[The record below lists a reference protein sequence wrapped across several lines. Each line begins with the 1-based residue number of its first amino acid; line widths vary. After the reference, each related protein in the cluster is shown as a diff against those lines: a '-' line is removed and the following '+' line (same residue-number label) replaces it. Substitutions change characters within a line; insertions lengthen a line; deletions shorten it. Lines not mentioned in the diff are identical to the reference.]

1 MACLIRTVFPRKVD
15 NGNGLY
21 SPTVNANTPLEE
33 IPMEESV
40 RNILTE
46 EQIYDDEWS
55 ISRNRFYFIVQ
66 FSVSDSYKMER
77 ILDKLAYFNIGKTL
91 DSSIMVTEPTI
102 NVQKR
107 NKGEK
112 SGVISYSAIQN
123 FIGTLKSRLCVAQVY
138 NEINQRGSFDMNYLC
153 FLLCAAVVANIAL
166 VTNSAGVVF
175 ASMLLSPLMDPI
187 MCILFGLNLRD
198 RNMTMKGIRN
208 TSISLIICVMIGLTF
223 GYVAHAISAFQ
234 DVTPYPTSEMVQRGE
249 LRSFIGS
256 MLVAAFSGVSVSFAI
271 LSKRLSALIG
281 NAISLSLLPP
291 AVNCGHLLLLSLLA
305 ISTGEKREYGTAT
318 DTESN
323 VTATLH
329 YCTYQWIRQYEFIYM
344 RNHCNAPLEFLYVG
358 LSSFSLVTMNIM
370 LILVT
375 GYTVNKI
382 KNLVPLSFT
391 NEITRRFYQ
400 KDLREVRENYKC
412 LHKFDAAGLATY
424 AYNEYLRLNKVN
436 THDDEL
442 ANLDIEDADQ
452 IANEFH
458 TIMKDLKKDPY
469 LQTITAETTQGDNSF
484 LKRFME
490 KSNELSSR
498 NAVKRVKKHHT
509 FCYPDKT
516 FTVSQDGTVG
526 NNFDNNNSSTNINK
540 TINTYSRPMFV
551 NQHINSNTC
560 NIMDNRSA
568 NTRVK
573 LVDKLVS
580 ETRPSVF
587 ANENLKTND
596 IQFSSLLEKGKY
608 RRCPMR
614 NEITESK
621 MRTSSS
627 TGRFEVVSVEC
638 QSESAYDA
646 EQSDKGENNIM
657 LRRNV

>member
-15 NGNGLY
+15 DSNGLC
-21 SPTVNANTPLEE
+21 SPNVDANMPLEE

-55 ISRNRFYFIVQ
+55 ISRNKLYFIV
-66 FSVSDSYKMER
+66 SCNKMYNVYSTNYNNGSKR
-77 ILDKLAYFNIGKTL
+77 KFIFDILLFYFR
-91 DSSIMVTEPTI
+91 VTEPTI

-153 FLLCAAVVANIAL
+153 FLLCAAIVANIAL

-198 RNMTMKGIRN
+198 RNMTTKGIRN

-305 ISTGEKREYGTAT
+305 ISTGEKREYETTT
-318 DTESN
+318 DVESN

-329 YCTYQWIRQYEFIYM
+329 YCTYPWIRQYEFIYM

-358 LSSFSLVTMNIM
+358 LSSFCLVTMNIM

-375 GYTVNKI
+375 GYTVNK
-382 KNLVPLSFT
+382 
-391 NEITRRFYQ
+391 
-400 KDLREVRENYKC
+400 EVRENYKC

-424 AYNEYLRLNKVN
+424 AYNEYLRLNKIN

-442 ANLDIEDADQ
+442 TNLDIEDADQ
-452 IANEFH
+452 IANDFH

-490 KSNELSSR
+490 KSDELSSR
-498 NAVKRVKKHHT
+498 NAVKRVKKRHT
-509 FCYPDKT
+509 FCYPDKKSM
-516 FTVSQDGTVG
+516 VSQDEAVS
-526 NNFDNNNSSTNINK
+526 NNINSTTNINK
-540 TINTYSRPMFV
+540 TINITSRPTFA
-551 NQHINSNTC
+551 NKHTNSNTC
-560 NIMDNRSA
+560 HNLENRS
-568 NTRVK
+568 NNNVTRVK
-573 LVDKLVS
+573 LVS
-580 ETRPSVF
+580 EIRPSSF
-587 ANENLKTND
+587 ANEGTA
-596 IQFSSLLEKGKY
+596 
-608 RRCPMR
+608 
-614 NEITESK
+614 
-621 MRTSSS
+621 SSS

-638 QSESAYDA
+638 QSESTYDP
-646 EQSDKGENNIM
+646 EQDDKGENNTM

>member
-15 NGNGLY
+15 DSNGLC
-21 SPTVNANTPLEE
+21 SPNVDANMPLEE

-55 ISRNRFYFIVQ
+55 ISRNKLYFIVQ
-66 FSVSDSYKMER
+66 FSVSDSNKMER
-77 ILDKLAYFNIGKTL
+77 ILDRLAYFNIGKTL

-153 FLLCAAVVANIAL
+153 FLLCAAIVANIAL

-198 RNMTMKGIRN
+198 RNMTTKGIRN

-305 ISTGEKREYGTAT
+305 ISTGEKREYETTT
-318 DTESN
+318 DVESN

-329 YCTYQWIRQYEFIYM
+329 YCTYPWIRQYEFIYM

-358 LSSFSLVTMNIM
+358 LSSFCLVTMNIM

-424 AYNEYLRLNKVN
+424 AYNEYLRLNKIN

-442 ANLDIEDADQ
+442 TNLDIEDADQ
-452 IANEFH
+452 IANDFH

-490 KSNELSSR
+490 KSDELSSR
-498 NAVKRVKKHHT
+498 NAVKRVKKRHT
-509 FCYPDKT
+509 FCYPDKKSM
-516 FTVSQDGTVG
+516 VSQDEAVS
-526 NNFDNNNSSTNINK
+526 NNINSTTNINK
-540 TINTYSRPMFV
+540 TINITSRPTFV
-551 NQHINSNTC
+551 NKHTNSNTC
-560 NIMDNRSA
+560 HNLENRS
-568 NTRVK
+568 NNNVTRVK
-573 LVDKLVS
+573 LVS
-580 ETRPSVF
+580 EIRPSSF

-596 IQFSSLLEKGKY
+596 VQFSPLIENGKY
-608 RRCPMR
+608 RKCPMIH
-614 NEITESK
+614 EITESK

-638 QSESAYDA
+638 QSESTYDP
-646 EQSDKGENNIM
+646 EQDDKGENNTM

>member
-1 MACLIRTVFPRKVD
+1 MHFIVLCIAMACLIRTVFPRKVEHS
-15 NGNGLY
+15 NGLC
-21 SPTVNANTPLEE
+21 SSNVNSDTPLEE

-55 ISRNRFYFIVQ
+55 VSRNKSYFIVQ
-66 FSVSDSYKMER
+66 FSASDSNKMER
-77 ILDKLAYFNIGKTL
+77 ILDRLAYFNIGKTL
-91 DSSIMVTEPTI
+91 DSSIMVMEPMI
-102 NVQKR
+102 HVQKR

-153 FLLCAAVVANIAL
+153 FLLCAAIVANIAL

-198 RNMTMKGIRN
+198 RNMTTKGIRN

-223 GYVAHAISAFQ
+223 GYVAHIISAFQ

-305 ISTGEKREYGTAT
+305 ISTGEKREYETTT
-318 DTESN
+318 DAESN
-323 VTATLH
+323 VTAILH
-329 YCTYQWIRQYEFIYM
+329 YCTYPWIRQYEFIYM

-358 LSSFSLVTMNIM
+358 LSSFCLVTMNIM

-436 THDDEL
+436 SQDGEL
-442 ANLDIEDADQ
+442 TNLDIEDADE
-452 IANEFH
+452 IANEFQ
-458 TIMKDLKKDPY
+458 TIMKDIKKDPY
-469 LQTITAETTQGDNSF
+469 LQTITAETTHGDSSF
-484 LKRFME
+484 LKMFME
-490 KSNELSSR
+490 KSDEL
-498 NAVKRVKKHHT
+498 T
-509 FCYPDKT
+509 
-516 FTVSQDGTVG
+516 Q
-526 NNFDNNNSSTNINK
+526 
-540 TINTYSRPMFV
+540 
-551 NQHINSNTC
+551 
-560 NIMDNRSA
+560 
-568 NTRVK
+568 
-573 LVDKLVS
+573 
-580 ETRPSVF
+580 E
-587 ANENLKTND
+587 
-596 IQFSSLLEKGKY
+596 
-608 RRCPMR
+608 MR
-614 NEITESK
+614 
-621 MRTSSS
+621 
-627 TGRFEVVSVEC
+627 
-638 QSESAYDA
+638 
-646 EQSDKGENNIM
+646 
-657 LRRNV
+657 